1 MSATI
6 AQSAHPDASAA
17 AWRRRLHDAPEHWQH
32 GLELRRALLAGY
44 HYPDCD
50 PAFRASTRHM
60 PDDVWFAHYRDLALF
75 HPADLA
81 ELRARAERLL
91 AEGAETAALH
101 GLLSHIAAQQK
112 DYAAAAAHLALSD
125 APDRAS
131 RGAALAAYR
140 DLAEWIGRA
149 AGEGPSYVVAV
160 INLDR
165 NPERMAEMRRGF
177 RRSAPA
183 LHRIPGVLGSALPDG
198 EVRHLG
204 GDPEMRGTLGCFL
217 SHIAAWKWMLAEGLS
232 HCLVVEDDVMP
243 LLDLPAKLGIFNLP
257 AEFDICFVNDR
268 LQPILT
274 QAAGF
279 EAVPLARALQD
290 FAPEANAPG
299 ADGYLITASGARRLL
314 AWVGADGC
322 ADDVDWRL
330 LAYSLSKEACAMLP
344 RPSVLWD
351 RLDGLRREV
360 PRPDRMD
367 AWVLF
372 PALIRTVGL
381 TSDRCD
387 ENRRGETVRA
397 NPHDAGTTDEER
409 GHQPSCRSGTNW
421 RKAEDA

>member
-6 AQSAHPDASAA
+6 AHPAHPDADAA
-17 AWRRRLHDAPEHWQH
+17 AWRRRLHDAPQRWEH

-60 PDDVWFAHYRDLALF
+60 PDDVWLSHYRDLALF
-75 HPADLA
+75 HPADLT

-91 AEGAETAALH
+91 EEGADEAALH
-101 GLLSHIAAQQK
+101 GLLSHIATQQK

-125 APDRAS
+125 ATDRAS
-131 RGAALAAYR
+131 RGAALAAYQC
-140 DLAEWIGRA
+140 LAEWIGQA
-149 AGEGPSYVVAV
+149 SEDGPSYAVAV

-165 NPERMAEMRRGF
+165 NPGRMAEMRHGF

-183 LHRIPGVLGSALPDG
+183 LHRIPGVLGSVLPDSG
-198 EVRHLG
+198 VRRLG
-204 GDPEMRGTLGCFL
+204 GDPGMKGTLGCFL
-217 SHIAAWKWMLAEGLS
+217 SHVAAWTWMLAEGLS

-243 LLDLPAKLGIFNLP
+243 LLDLPARLGAFNLP
-257 AEFDICFVNDR
+257 AEFDLCFVNDR
-268 LQPILT
+268 LQPAL
-274 QAAGF
+274 AHSAGF
-279 EAVPLARALQD
+279 EAVSLARALQD
-290 FAPEANAPG
+290 FAPDANAPG
-299 ADGYLITASGARRLL
+299 ADGYIITASGARRLL
-314 AWVGADGC
+314 DWVGADGC

-330 LAYSLSKEACAMLP
+330 LAYSLSDQACATLP
-344 RPSVLWD
+344 KPSVLWD

-360 PRPDRMD
+360 PRPDRLN

-387 ENRRGETVRA
+387 ENRRGETIHLSDPEA
-397 NPHDAGTTDEER
+397 H
-409 GHQPSCRSGTNW
+409 
-421 RKAEDA
+421 

>member
-6 AQSAHPDASAA
+6 AHSAHPDADAA
-17 AWRRRLHDAPEHWQH
+17 AWRRRLHDTPECWQH

-60 PDDVWFAHYRDLALF
+60 PDDVWLAHYRDLALF

-91 AEGAETAALH
+91 AEGADAAALH
-101 GLLSHIAAQQK
+101 GLLSHIATQQK

-125 APDRAS
+125 APDRAT
-131 RGAALAAYR
+131 RGAALAVYR
-140 DLAEWIGRA
+140 HMAEWIGRA
-149 AGEGPSYVVAV
+149 PESGPSYAVAV

-165 NPERMAEMRRGF
+165 NPERLAELRRGF
-177 RRSAPA
+177 SRSAPP
-183 LHRIPGVLGSALPDG
+183 LHRIPGVLGSALPDS
-198 EVRHLG
+198 EMRRLG
-204 GDPEMRGTLGCFL
+204 GDPGMRGTLGCFL
-217 SHIAAWKWMLAEGLS
+217 SHVAAWRWMLASGLS
-232 HCLVVEDDVMP
+232 HCLVVEDDVVA
-243 LLDLPAKLGIFNLP
+243 LLDLPARLGVLNLP
-257 AEFDICFVNDR
+257 PEFDVCFVNDR
-268 LQPILT
+268 LQPALART
-274 QAAGF
+274 AGF

-290 FAPEANAPG
+290 FAPDANAPG

-330 LAYSLSKEACAMLP
+330 LAYSLSDRACAALP

-351 RLDGLRREV
+351 RLDELRRQV
-360 PRPDRMD
+360 PRPDRLES
-367 AWVLF
+367 WVLF

-387 ENRRGETVRA
+387 ENRRGEAASPDT
-397 NPHDAGTTDEER
+397 DLSESKAGLCPDPPGASRPWTGFT
-409 GHQPSCRSGTNW
+409 
-421 RKAEDA
+421 

>member
-1 MSATI
+1 MPSDQT
-6 AQSAHPDASAA
+6 AHAEPDAAV
-17 AWRRRLHDAPEHWQH
+17 WRRHLRDTPAHWQH

-50 PAFRASTRHM
+50 AAFRASTRHM

-91 AEGAETAALH
+91 AGTADAAAVH

-112 DYAAAAAHLALSD
+112 DYAGAAAHLSLSD
-125 APDRAS
+125 APDRES
-131 RGAALAAYR
+131 RGAALAVYR
-140 DLAEWIGRA
+140 HMAEWISRA
-149 AGEGPSYVVAV
+149 PESGPSYAVAV

-165 NPERMAEMRRGF
+165 NPGRMTDLRHSF
-177 RRSAPA
+177 SRSAPA
-183 LHRIPGVLGSALPDG
+183 LHRIPGVLGSALPDA
-198 EVRHLG
+198 EVRRLG
-204 GDPEMRGTLGCFL
+204 GDPGMRGTLGCFL
-217 SHIAAWKWMLAEGLS
+217 SHVAAWRWMLAQGLS
-232 HCLVVEDDVMP
+232 HCLVVEDDVMA
-243 LLDLPAKLGIFNLP
+243 LLDLPAGLGVLDLP

-268 LQPILT
+268 LQPASARGT
-274 QAAGF
+274 GF
-279 EAVPLARALQD
+279 EAVPLDRALED
-290 FAPEANAPG
+290 FAPQANAPG

-314 AWVGADGC
+314 AWVAADGC
-322 ADDVDWRL
+322 AGDVDWRL
-330 LAYSLSKEACAMLP
+330 LAYSLSEQACAALP

-360 PRPDRMD
+360 PRADRLD

-387 ENRRGETVRA
+387 ENRRGESGVLDA
-397 NPHDAGTTDEER
+397 DGDAGPAPIVPARDVGPGGR
-409 GHQPSCRSGTNW
+409 NH
-421 RKAEDA
+421 